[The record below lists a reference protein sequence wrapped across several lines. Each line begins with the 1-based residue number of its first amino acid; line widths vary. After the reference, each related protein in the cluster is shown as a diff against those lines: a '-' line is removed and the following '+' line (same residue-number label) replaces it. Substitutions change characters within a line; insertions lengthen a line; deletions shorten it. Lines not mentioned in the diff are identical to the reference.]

1 MTPQSPFARLLIT
14 LSLFINARPKCALR
28 SIDAPIPLI
37 HRRVRVRRC
46 ERARREK
53 PFFRTF
59 SRARHPRRHLA
70 HRERVVMMMMTQQL
84 ACRAHR
90 AHRARPRRSTTR
102 RASNADDIQWE
113 TKTNEFA
120 SERVLESCLGAMAS
134 GDADALEAC
143 LLEADAALESAE
155 TSMKTIE
162 ALRARPEVSGDAF
175 WTQKLKELS
184 AERVFEDCMTAV
196 MRGDADEIEACVLDA
211 ENDEL
216 LRE

>member
-1 MTPQSPFARLLIT
+1 
-14 LSLFINARPKCALR
+14 
-28 SIDAPIPLI
+28 
-37 HRRVRVRRC
+37 
-46 ERARREK
+46 
-53 PFFRTF
+53 
-59 SRARHPRRHLA
+59 
-70 HRERVVMMMMTQQL
+70 MMMMTQQR
-84 ACRAHR
+84 AVCAHR
-90 AHRARPRRSTTR
+90 AHRARPQRSTTR
-102 RASNADDIQWE
+102 RASNADDIRWE

>member
-1 MTPQSPFARLLIT
+1 
-14 LSLFINARPKCALR
+14 
-28 SIDAPIPLI
+28 
-37 HRRVRVRRC
+37 
-46 ERARREK
+46 
-53 PFFRTF
+53 
-59 SRARHPRRHLA
+59 
-70 HRERVVMMMMTQQL
+70 MMMMTQQR
-84 ACRAHR
+84 AVCAHR

-120 SERVLESCLGAMAS
+120 SERVLE
-134 GDADALEAC
+134 
-143 LLEADAALESAE
+143 
-155 TSMKTIE
+155 KTIE

>member
-1 MTPQSPFARLLIT
+1 
-14 LSLFINARPKCALR
+14 
-28 SIDAPIPLI
+28 
-37 HRRVRVRRC
+37 
-46 ERARREK
+46 
-53 PFFRTF
+53 
-59 SRARHPRRHLA
+59 
-70 HRERVVMMMMTQQL
+70 MMMTQQL